1 MLKAQTNLAW
11 DTLLPIGD
19 SAPTDALHVRLT
31 SSLRDAIRI
40 GRIPVGSALPPS
52 RQLATD
58 LHCSRWVVT
67 EAYEQLVAEG
77 YLEARVGSGTRV
89 RLRDHLH
96 PGARPTSAG
105 APPSVRFDLTP
116 GLPDFRAFPRS
127 AWARSVHETIAT
139 MRASD
144 LDYQATGG
152 HPRLRHVLSEYL
164 GRVRGAVV
172 QPENLTVTSGIL
184 DGLTILLR
192 SLVASGRDKL
202 AIEEPCWR
210 RLAAAAQISGLD
222 VTPIEVDAEGMQTGD
237 LSDVVV
243 DAAIVAPAHQ
253 FPTGMVL
260 TPERRVLLLEWARA
274 ADGLILEDDYDAEFR
289 YDRRPVGVLQGID
302 PSRVALFGS
311 LSKTL
316 APGVGIG
323 WMVTPSRWTERVRQA
338 ETRLTGPSIVEQL
351 ALARFIETGGYDRHL
366 RALRRSYRTRR
377 DLLVRSVSKQLP
389 QCKLFGAAA
398 GLHVLMGLPSAVSGE
413 QVVSRLAER
422 GIKLLDLRS
431 CSVGQKRGRAGDLPR
446 EGVVFGY
453 GNFADTEVD
462 AVVGEIAAAVHAAR
476 A

>member
-1 MLKAQTNLAW
+1 MAKMQTILAW
-11 DTLLPIGD
+11 DTLLPID
-19 SAPTDALHVRLT
+19 ESAPSDALHVRLT

-52 RQLATD
+52 RQLAAD

-96 PGARPTSAG
+96 PGAKAASAAA
-105 APPSVRFDLTP
+105 APSLRYDLTP

-127 AWARSVHETIAT
+127 GWSRSVHETIAT

-144 LDYQATGG
+144 LDYQETGG
-152 HPRLRHVLSEYL
+152 HPRLRQVLSEYL

-184 DGLTILLR
+184 DGLTVLLR
-192 SLVASGRDKL
+192 SLVAAGRERV
-202 AIEEPCWR
+202 AIEDPCWR
-210 RLAAAAQISGLD
+210 RLVAAAQTTGLH

-237 LSDVVV
+237 LSDVAV

-274 ADGLILEDDYDAEFR
+274 ADGLVLEDDYDAEFR

-323 WMVTPSRWTERVRQA
+323 WMVTPARWTDRVRQS

-351 ALARFIETGGYDRHL
+351 ALARFMETGGYDRHL
-366 RALRRSYRTRR
+366 RALRRGYRTRR
-377 DLLVRSVSKQLP
+377 DLVVRSVARQLP

-398 GLHVLMGLPSAVSGE
+398 GLHVLMGLPAGVTGEAVVA
-413 QVVSRLAER
+413 QLAGR

-462 AVVGEIAAAVHAAR
+462 AVVGEIARAVQDAR
-476 A
+476 G

>member
-1 MLKAQTNLAW
+1 MAKAQTILAW
-11 DTLLPIGD
+11 DTLLPID
-19 SAPTDALHVRLT
+19 ESAPSDALHVRLT

-52 RQLATD
+52 RQLAAD

-89 RLRDHLH
+89 RLRDHLQAG
-96 PGARPTSAG
+96 PRAASAP
-105 APPSVRFDLTP
+105 ATATVQYDLTP

-127 AWARSVHETIAT
+127 GWSRSVHETIAT
-139 MRASD
+139 MRPSD
-144 LDYQATGG
+144 LDYQESGG
-152 HPRLRHVLSEYL
+152 HPRLKHVLSEYL

-172 QPENLTVTSGIL
+172 HPDNLTITSGIL
-184 DGLTILLR
+184 DGLTVLLR
-192 SLVASGRDKL
+192 ALAAAGRDKV
-202 AIEEPCWR
+202 AIENPAWR
-210 RLAAAAQISGLD
+210 RLVAAAEKVGFD

-323 WMVTPSRWTERVRQA
+323 WMVTPARWTDRVRHA
-338 ETRLTGPSIVEQL
+338 ETRLTGPSIMEQL

-377 DLLVRSVSKQLP
+377 DLVVRSVARQLP

-398 GLHVLMGLPSAVSGE
+398 GLHVLMGLPTGVSGE
-413 QVVSRLAER
+413 SVVDHLAGR
-422 GIKLLDLRS
+422 GITLLDLRA
-431 CSVGQKRGRAGDLPR
+431 CGVGQKRGRAGDLPR

-453 GNFADTEVD
+453 GNFTDSEVD
-462 AVVGEIAAAVHAAR
+462 TVVGAIAGAVQAAR
-476 A
+476 G